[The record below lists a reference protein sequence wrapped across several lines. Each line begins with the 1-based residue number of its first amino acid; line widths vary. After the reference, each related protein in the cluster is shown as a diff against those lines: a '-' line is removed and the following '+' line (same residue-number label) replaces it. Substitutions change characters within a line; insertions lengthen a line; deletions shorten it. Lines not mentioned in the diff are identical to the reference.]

1 MSGRGLLSRIGR
13 VDSSSRTEDESASVL
28 EHLRV
33 LLNTRQGEAPTVPDY
48 GVPDITDLVHT
59 LPAGIQGLVKALRET
74 ILAYEPRLK
83 NVNVRS
89 ISSDEPLVLRFEI
102 TARLV
107 DGNRLVKVQTR
118 VRPGGKVE
126 VGGG

>member
-1 MSGRGLLSRIGR
+1 MAGRGLLSRIGGGGTSKH
-13 VDSSSRTEDESASVL
+13 DDDAASVL

-33 LLNTRQGEAPTVPDY
+33 LLNSRRGEAPTVPEY

-59 LPAGIQGLVKALRET
+59 LPSGIAGLTRALRDT

-89 ISSDEPLVLRFEI
+89 VESDEPLVLRFEI

-107 DGNRLVKVQTR
+107 EGNRVLKLQTR
-118 VRPGGKVE
+118 VRAGGKIE
-126 VGGG
+126 VGT

>member
-13 VDSSSRTEDESASVL
+13 VDPSSRHEDEISSVL

-59 LPAGIQGLVKALRET
+59 LPGGTAGLQRALRDT

-83 NVNVRS
+83 NVNVRH
-89 ISSDEPLVLRFEI
+89 IPSDEPLVLRFEI

-107 DGNRLVKVQTR
+107 QGNRLVKVRTR
-118 VRPGGKVE
+118 VRPGGKVD
-126 VGGG
+126 VS